1 MCPSFVTV
9 NELARFYETWVR
21 CYVFGGHR
29 KQYEFTDYHE
39 GHYPSRVL
47 FNFLWSF
54 EFVYNEFKID
64 RHSVYIGLQIS
75 IRALLSRYILCS
87 ILHCQF
93 SAHVLFT

>member
-9 NELARFYETWVR
+9 NEMVRFYETWVR
-21 CYVFGGHR
+21 YVFGGHR
-29 KQYEFTDYHE
+29 KLYEFTDYH
-39 GHYPSRVL
+39 GHHPSRVL

-64 RHSVYIGLQIS
+64 RNSVYIRLQIS
-75 IRALLSRYILCS
+75 IRALLLRHIFCS
-87 ILHCQF
+87 VLHCQF